1 MKPKAKNNKISS
13 KKKNVETN
21 SEVKS
26 DLPSSSVETV
36 SGLNQEAEDQ
46 FVLELYWCIQE
57 LESSLE
63 KGKVQMKQ
71 AQDISKSLN
80 TLKSNSAPLIKKRQI
95 MRNKLG
101 NYREKMIQ
109 DEQKLIKHV
118 ASVKFTNKPNLYK
131 KSVFLRKASTNVKQ
145 NSVKTSDS
153 ELNEQSHDSLN
164 NDRSIVDKNSSQE
177 FKFNFQTVT

>member
-1 MKPKAKNNKISS
+1 MRPKAKNNSISP

-21 SEVKS
+21 SEIKS
-26 DLPSSSVETV
+26 ETSSSVETL

-80 TLKSNSAPLIKKRQI
+80 TLKSNTAPLIKKRQI

-101 NYREKMIQ
+101 NYREKMMQ
-109 DEQKLIKHV
+109 DEQKFNKQV
-118 ASVKFTNKPNLYK
+118 TSVKFTNPSNLK
-131 KSVFLRKASTNVKQ
+131 RTSVFLRKANNIKQ
-145 NSVKTSDS
+145 NFVKTDS
-153 ELNEQSHDSLN
+153 KLNKQSQDSLD
-164 NDRSIVDKNSSQE
+164 NDRSIVDKNSLQE
-177 FKFNFQTVT
+177 FRFNFQSVT